1 MVHFHSLGICIFFFH
16 VTLAILFHAIQVLI
30 SFAAIVYF
38 YVVIYLE
45 SKRHYREIKV
55 NKPLSKINRSREF
68 RAAKTTAVIFGCLL
82 IYYRPSFVAII
93 INKIYFPRQSIER
106 HYLGLYLY
114 LDPNTDHAELF
125 LQPFY
130 IRLAC
135 SRIERCHRE
144 CLPDL
149 QMLFNERNSTIG
161 DRNDRSGRT

>member
-1 MVHFHSLGICIFFFH
+1 MAWERYIALKRTLQYKLVVTTKRLVAGTIAAWFISIALVCIYFFH

-82 IYYRPSFVAII
+82 IYYGPSFVAII
-93 INKIYFPRQSIER
+93 INKSIIPVNGSNATIWVCISI
-106 HYLGLYLY
+106 LGYQ
-114 LDPNTDHAELF
+114 H
-125 LQPFY
+125 
-130 IRLAC
+130 
-135 SRIERCHRE
+135 
-144 CLPDL
+144 
-149 QMLFNERNSTIG
+149 
-161 DRNDRSGRT
+161 